1 MIIPDQFVV
10 FLALASVGI
19 FMHFGDVKGMI
30 FGALLGGGIMLAIA
44 LVGKIITKTDALG
57 FGDVKITAA
66 IGLTA
71 GVYGI
76 GFILITASFLS
87 FAAFTYKI
95 LKKKIKRTDV
105 QPLGP
110 YIALATAL
118 YLVLAV

>member
-1 MIIPDQFVV
+1 
-10 FLALASVGI
+10 
-19 FMHFGDVKGMI
+19 
-30 FGALLGGGIMLAIA
+30 MLAIA